1 MLKKCNP
8 YSFYKKI
15 TRRKNTSIRPFS
27 RCSVVLHPHL
37 NLSAKIP
44 SQQIFTGNPALL
56 IDNKKLVKIMRVSDV
71 VCSEMAKT
79 FTKRRN
85 ALPIHYRFILNEKII

>member
-1 MLKKCNP
+1 MLKNVIP
-8 YSFYKKI
+8 TVFMKKI

-27 RCSVVLHPHL
+27 RCSVVLPPHL
-37 NLSAKIP
+37 NLSAKIS
-44 SQQIFTGNPALL
+44 SQQIFTGNPELL
-56 IDNKKLVKIMRVSDV
+56 IDKKKLVKMMRVSDV

-85 ALPIHYRFILNEKII
+85 ALQIH